1 MNKKHILK
9 VSPLVGAVL
18 LALSAPV
25 AMATITA
32 PATGTLPGSFS
43 FNNSAPAT
51 PTYTTGSAT
60 AATITVS
67 AGATVMQWGGTA
79 LTGGTVAAPAGITSN
94 AGFDIG
100 TGAALTVTNAATAA
114 TASVLISDQTGNP
127 SQIYGTLTAAGAA
140 GDAPSLFV
148 ANANGVIVGAS
159 ATINLPAGG
168 GFIGEKVSETSFAG
182 GTIASSMTDTGAV
195 SIASGTV
202 NAAGYLLVA
211 GNGNVNVGSVA
222 NTGTTTESV
231 VSGFSFTASP
241 LGAISTIG
249 TQSTYVSDSSAVA
262 NLSGA
267 YTTATAIPT
276 VYAAGNVNLTGTAMD
291 VTLAAVNGN
300 LVNSGSATI
309 SATGITIGGSFTN
322 NGTATLGAGLTV
334 SGAATNNGT
343 LEQSTHGLTAASITN
358 NGKDTGYNLLATAGT
373 ITNNGTIDATGSAAV
388 VLSATATSGAG
399 IINTGT
405 IENIGHA
412 STLYMSASSGNIS
425 NTGTLNFAAS
435 GGSLSAVASA
445 GNVTLDGTVNTGTIA
460 APVALSATNV
470 LGGVTL
476 TASGGALNLGTMLY
490 NSGAAAL
497 SGNSVQVSAGG
508 LIGAAAVDVTAAS
521 GNVTLWGGTTLA
533 GATTDVNAGSTGN
546 LVLAGQLGNSGSS
559 TIIVTAGNIMAGANT
574 MGGFNLSSSGT
585 LTLDVYGNVV
595 NQHGAT
601 AAAINYAKYVPVNA
615 NGGTATIQ
623 LDAANAGTAVQYI
636 NLGVSGSAAIVNGT
650 WSGSTFTTVGSAASP
665 VSTTTANGNNV
676 TSYPFGALTLQ
687 ATGSIALGT
696 GSAGFYFPGQ
706 LRFANVKTLSNSSFT
721 LNSASTANITLSG
734 ELANDVTSQILG
746 NGGISF
752 LTDNTLGGF
761 GTATSPIITNTN
773 AWINFASGTGLATT
787 YNTLNPGYSAPDA
800 AYGLTYKN
808 SVFTTTL
815 VGGTNTANVFNSVT
829 MP

>member
-1 MNKKHILK
+1 MNKKQIMK

-32 PATGTLPGSFS
+32 PATGSLPGSFS
-43 FNNSAPAT
+43 FNSGAPAT
-51 PTYTTGSAT
+51 PTYTSGSAT

-67 AGATVMQWGGTA
+67 AGATVLQFGGTA
-79 LTGGTVAAPAGITSN
+79 LTGGTVAAPSGITAN

-100 TGAALTVTNAATAA
+100 SNATLTVSNSITTAN
-114 TASVLISDQTGNP
+114 ASVLISDQTGNP
-127 SQIYGTLTAAGAA
+127 SQIYGNLTAAGT
-140 GDAPSLFV
+140 GTFAPSLFV
-148 ANANGVIVGAS
+148 ANANGVIVGAG
-159 ATINLPAGG
+159 AVITLPAGG
-168 GFIGEKVSETSFAG
+168 GFIGEKVSETSFTS

-222 NTGTTTESV
+222 NSGILTESV
-231 VSGFSFTASP
+231 VSGFSFTASSIG
-241 LGAISTIG
+241 LASVNTGSTF
-249 TQSTYVSDSSAVA
+249 VSVSSAVA

-291 VTLAAVNGN
+291 PTLTVVNGN

-309 SATGITIGGSFTN
+309 SAAHGIGGSFTN

-343 LEQSTHGLTAASITN
+343 LDQATQTFTAASITN
-358 NGKDTGYNLLATAGT
+358 NGKDTGYNLVATAGT
-373 ITNNGTIDATGSAAV
+373 ITNNGTIDATGSTSV
-388 VLSATATSGAG
+388 TLSATATSGAG

-405 IENIGHA
+405 IVNISSA
-412 STLYMSASSGNIS
+412 ATLYMSASSGNIS
-425 NTGTLNFAAS
+425 NTGTLNFTAS
-435 GGSLSAVASA
+435 GGGLSAVASA
-445 GNVTLDGTVNTGTIA
+445 GNVTLDGTVNTGSIA
-460 APVALSATNV
+460 APVALSATNT
-470 LGGVTL
+470 LTDVTL
-476 TASGGALNLGTMLY
+476 AATGGALNLGTMLY
-490 NSGAAAL
+490 NTGTADL

-508 LIGAAAVDVTAAS
+508 LIGTGTLTVTAAS
-521 GNVTLWGGTTLA
+521 GNVTLWTGTTLA
-533 GATTDVNAGSTGN
+533 GSTIDVSAGSTGN

-559 TIIVTAGNIMAGANT
+559 TITVTAGNIMAGVNT
-574 MGGFNLSSSGT
+574 MGGFNMTTGS

-601 AAAINYAKYVPVNA
+601 AAAINYAKYVPVNV
-615 NGGTATIQ
+615 NGGTATID
-623 LDAANAGTAVQYI
+623 LTAENAGTAVQYI
-636 NLGVSGSAAIVNGT
+636 NLGVDGNAVLTGATSG
-650 WSGSTFTTVGSAASP
+650 ASP
-665 VSTTTANGNNV
+665 VSVGSASGNNV
-676 TSYPFGALTLQ
+676 TNYPFGALTLQ
-687 ATGSIALGT
+687 ATGTIQLG
-696 GSAGFYFPGQ
+696 SPNGFYFPGQ

-721 LNSASTANITLSG
+721 LNPSSTTGTITLSG

-752 LTDNTLGGF
+752 LTDNTLTGISSGG
-761 GTATSPIITNTN
+761 ILTNTN

-787 YNTLNPGYSAPDA
+787 YNTLNPGYTAPDA
-800 AYGLTYKN
+800 FYGLTYKN